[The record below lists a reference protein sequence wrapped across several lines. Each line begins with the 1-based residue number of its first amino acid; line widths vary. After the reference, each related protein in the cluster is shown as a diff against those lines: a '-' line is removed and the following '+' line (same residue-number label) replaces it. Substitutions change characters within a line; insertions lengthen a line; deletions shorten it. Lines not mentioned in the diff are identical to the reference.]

1 MKMKTYKIKVEKA
14 ENGIKFWHNALVRDI
29 EHSPKWIR
37 RKSKTRQ
44 YNVVLCTNDYFGCAG
59 TDTVWIPNRK
69 LEPAQKIE
77 EDYDA
82 VRKILMRLGGKETF
96 PKGIPTIRC
105 EFREEEEVE

>member
-1 MKMKTYKIKVEKA
+1 MKMKTYKIKVSKLED
-14 ENGIKFWHNALVRDI
+14 GIMFWHNALVRDI
-29 EHSPKWIR
+29 EYNPKWIR

-69 LEPAQKIE
+69 LEPSNKVND
-77 EDYDA
+77 DYGA
-82 VRKILMRLGGKETF
+82 IREILRRLGGEETF

-105 EFREEEEVE
+105 TFREEEVE